1 MRETPKGPRVAFFVD
16 GFNLYHSVKAAER
29 LMPDSQL
36 KWLDI
41 PALCESYL
49 YQIGGGATLE
59 SVHYF
64 TAYAEYL
71 RSLNPEKVNRHKAF
85 VRALTACKANA
96 HIGHFR
102 KKRVWSHQI
111 EKWVNAFEE
120 KETDVAIACEVLAM
134 ALEDQLDAAVLITG
148 DSDFAPVHRC
158 FAEHFP
164 NKSLLF
170 AFPFN
175 RASKELKKLC
185 PNAFSISKEA
195 YAKHQLPDEIR
206 LPSGKYVTIP
216 DAWKAGNTNPNDP
229 QD

>member
-1 MRETPKGPRVAFFVD
+1 MRETPKGPRVAFLVD

-49 YQIGGGATLE
+49 YQI
-59 SVHYF
+59 
-64 TAYAEYL
+64 
-71 RSLNPEKVNRHKAF
+71 
-85 VRALTACKANA
+85 
-96 HIGHFR
+96 
-102 KKRVWSHQI
+102 
-111 EKWVNAFEE
+111 EKWVNAYEE

-158 FAEHFP
+158 FIEHFP
-164 NKSLLF
+164 NKTLLF